1 MPFDP
6 ELTEQ
11 LRRVLAAVEQILPRP
26 VPATDWTVDQAA
38 AWRRRPLAG
47 WLEPLRIQ
55 GGPDLDDL
63 LGIDE
68 QKAIVEQNLRQFL
81 AGLPANN
88 VLLWGVRGTGKSSLV
103 RALLGAYAGRGLRLV
118 QVDKTD
124 LVMLPDIVDDLRD
137 EPFRFVLFA
146 DDVSFEPGDASYKAL
161 KSALD
166 GSVYAMPENVLL
178 HVTSNRRHLLPEFE
192 TDNRGALVYDNEIHH
207 GEAVEEKISLSG
219 RFGLW
224 VGFHSFSREQ
234 YLTVVRQWIDRMC
247 SARATSLPWSERARE
262 AAVAWGHGKGDFSG
276 RIAWQ
281 FAAHWVGRE
290 LLARGGEGAASPG
303 APRQPTPPSS

>member
-1 MPFDP
+1 MPLDA
-6 ELTEQ
+6 ELIEQ
-11 LRRVLAAVEQILPRP
+11 MRRVLTAVEQILPRP
-26 VPATDWTVDQAA
+26 VPDTDWAVHHAA

-47 WLEPLRIQ
+47 WLEPLRFQ
-55 GGPDLDDL
+55 GGPGLDDL

-68 QKAIVEQNLRQFL
+68 QKNVVERNLRQFL

-103 RALLGAYAGRGLRLV
+103 RALLAAHASRGLRLV

-124 LVMLPDIVDDLRD
+124 LVQLPDIVDGLRD
-137 EPFRFVLFA
+137 QPYRFLLFA
-146 DDVSFEPGDASYKAL
+146 DDVSFEPGDSSYKAL

-192 TDNRGALVYDNEIHH
+192 TDNRGAILYNDEIHH

-224 VGFHSFSREQ
+224 VGFHSFSTAQ
-234 YLTVVRQWIDRMC
+234 YLAVVQQWIERMC
-247 SARATSLPWSERARE
+247 AARGTSLPWDARARD
-262 AAVAWGHGKGDFSG
+262 AAVAWTHAKGDASG

-281 FAAHWVGRE
+281 FAAHWVGSE
-290 LLARGGEGAASPG
+290 LLARGGGG
-303 APRQPTPPSS
+303 PTP

>member
-1 MPFDP
+1 MPIDP

-26 VPATDWTVDQAA
+26 VPATDWAVDHAA

-47 WLEPLRIQ
+47 WLEPLRFQ
-55 GGPDLDDL
+55 GGPGLEDL

-68 QKAIVEQNLRQFL
+68 QKSTVELNIRQFL

-88 VLLWGVRGTGKSSLV
+88 ALLWGVRGTGKSSLV
-103 RALLGAYAGRGLRLV
+103 RALLRAYAPRGLRLV
-118 QVDKTD
+118 QVDKAD

-137 EPFRFVLFA
+137 APYRFLLFA
-146 DDVSFEPGDASYKAL
+146 DDVSFEPGESSYKAL

-192 TDNRGALVYDNEIHH
+192 TDNRGVMMHNNEIHH

-224 VGFHSFSREQ
+224 VGFHSFSRKQ
-234 YLTVVRQWIDRMC
+234 YLAVVQQWVDRMC
-247 SARATSLPWSERARE
+247 ATRGTSLPWDDRVRE
-262 AAVAWGHGKGDFSG
+262 AAEAWGNAKGDFSG

-290 LLARGGEGAASPG
+290 LLSRG
-303 APRQPTPPSS
+303 